1 MRIVSSIFC
10 AFLVLA
16 GCREPAPKKAVV
28 PLAAPRDSV
37 PGPGGPKTV
46 QAVFRGGAVVDF
58 WQAETLAW
66 KLNTSSLRQ
75 DPRTERVWT
84 KPVDLIAFDRKGA
97 VVARIKADSGTM
109 DRGMRFF
116 RAWGHVDGSN
126 ATGMQLTTDSIVF
139 DKESDRIHTSA
150 RVRVKTEAGDVL
162 TGKGFRSDAYL
173 NRWEILSDVKGQIRD
188 LNSFPFGDFNK

>member
-1 MRIVSSIFC
+1 MRLL
-10 AFLVLA
+10 AFILCTTIAMV
-16 GCREPAPKKAVV
+16 GCSKSAPPKGKTEAAPKVEAET
-28 PLAAPRDSV
+28 
-37 PGPGGPKTV
+37 GPKTV

-58 WQAETLAW
+58 WMSETLAW
-66 KLNTSSLRQ
+66 KLNTTNLRQ

-84 KPVDLIAFDRKGA
+84 KPVDLMAFDRKGA
-97 VVARIKADSGTM
+97 ILARIKADSGTM

-116 RAWGHVDGSN
+116 RAWGHVVGSN
-126 ATGMQLTTDSIVF
+126 TGGMELKTDSIVF

-150 RVRVKTEAGDVL
+150 RVRVKTETGDIL

-188 LNSFPFGDFNK
+188 LGSFPFGELK